1 MVLFIKENLFKLFL
15 FEGSSGCWTSG
26 AQPYFAHVCLW
37 LSFSIKD
44 KHGMKSH
51 FSLKVSGLV
60 IYIFFFLKIPLTELS
75 PSKTC
80 YRNLDWFAWAASLK
94 WQFKELQFLASL
106 LRFNFWFAR
115 VATPGVS
122 QYFSAARRRA
132 LWMAVLN
139 SQQSH
144 YLFGPD

>member
-1 MVLFIKENLFKLFL
+1 MVMVLFIKENLFKLFL

-26 AQPYFAHVCLW
+26 VQPYFAHVCLW

-44 KHGMKSH
+44 KDEMKSH

-60 IYIFFFLKIPLTELS
+60 ITKKNNPYRTVTKH
-75 PSKTC
+75 KC
-80 YRNLDWFAWAASLK
+80 YRNLDWLAWAASLK

-115 VATPGVS
+115 VATPDVS
-122 QYFSAARRRA
+122 QCFSAARRRA